1 MRKLIFILSLFFLMS
16 CSKGIWITEG
26 RYRPKNPNFSLAK
39 KEFVKSDWINS
50 EFLYVSKKKT
60 ENYDGKILYSVTGF
74 LNDGRMIGNTI
85 VEQNFSEEI
94 NATNS
99 WETASSIGYYRVSGN
114 QIEMQF
120 FVPTDGGLYETR
132 KGIVKKDT
140 IILEQKIN
148 KLVSSEMRYDTLV
161 KSQYRLKY

>member
-1 MRKLIFILSLFFLMS
+1 MRKLTSILSFFFLIS

-39 KEFVKSDWINS
+39 KEFVKSDLIDTD
-50 EFLYVSKKKT
+50 FLYISKKRT

-74 LNDGRMIGNTI
+74 YSDGRMIGNTI
-85 VEQNFSEEI
+85 TEQNFANEL

-99 WETASSIGYYRVSGN
+99 WETASSIGYYRTNGN

-132 KGIVKKDT
+132 KGIIKKDT
-140 IILEQKIN
+140 IILERKIN
-148 KLVSSEMRYDTLV
+148 KLITSEMRYDTLV
-161 KSQYRLKY
+161 KSQFQLK